1 MTGLPVERTTSW
13 EGCDGIAGRTGD
25 DDGQTGSDGRTVIP
39 RSVATWGS
47 NEMKNIKI

>member
-13 EGCDGIAGRTGD
+13 EGCGGIAGRTGD
-25 DDGQTGSDGRTVIP
+25 GDGLTVIP

>member
-1 MTGLPVERTTSW
+1 MTGLPVERMTSW
-13 EGCDGIAGRTGD
+13 EGCGGIAGRTGND
-25 DDGQTGSDGRTVIP
+25 DGRTVIP